1 MGVPFVHLHNH
12 TEYSMLDGAARIP
25 ELLSAA
31 REMGFDAMA
40 ITDHGGMYG
49 VVPFYRESER
59 QGIKPILGV
68 EVYLTLGSRFD
79 RKPAKEDPNYH
90 LLLLAENLEGYR
102 NLMKLVTLS
111 FMDGFYYKPRVDKEA
126 LRAHGRGIIAL
137 SACLK
142 GEIASRLLADDYEG
156 AAAAARE
163 YRDIFGEGNFYLELM
178 DHGLP
183 EERKINPGLIQLA
196 GELGIG
202 LAASNDLHYVRK
214 EDSVHHDVLLCI
226 QTNSTLDQEDRLR
239 FSSDQFYLK
248 TFEEMSEVFRNAPE
262 ALSNTLEIAER
273 CNVELEFGRYLL
285 PRYQVPE
292 GYDLDGYLE
301 KLAWDGLRRRYGEM
315 APELEERLR
324 YELSVIR
331 EMGFSGYFLVVWDF
345 IRHAKEK
352 GIVVGPGRGSAA
364 GSLTAYCLGIT
375 TVDPIR
381 YGLLFE
387 RFLNPSRRT
396 MPDIDIDFCYKRR
409 PEVIEY
415 VSRKYGE
422 DRVAQI
428 VTFSTMAARAAIR
441 DAGRVF
447 NLEYGK
453 VDRLAKMVPEG
464 VLNITIDQALDLSP
478 ELREIYESDELA
490 RKIIDTARKL
500 EGITRQDSIHAA
512 GVVIADDE
520 LCNYTPL
527 QRRGSDEEV
536 VTQFDMAAI
545 QEIGL
550 LKMDFLG
557 LRTLTVISDTLDNI
571 QRMHGVRI
579 DIDDIPLDDPMTYEL
594 LQRGDTVG
602 VFQLESAGMRS
613 LLQELRPDCF
623 DDIIACLALYRP
635 GPLRGGWVKTFVN
648 RKHKRAPVEYPHPDL
663 EPVLE
668 ETMGIILYQEQVMR
682 LAVEMA
688 GYSMAEADV
697 LRGVVAKS
705 KAKEMEVHHAKF
717 VEGAV
722 ARGYDRRLAEMIFDL
737 VKEFGFYGF
746 NKSHSTAYAFISY
759 QTAYLKAHYPREF
772 MAANLTSVTG
782 NKDKVP
788 VFVNECRKL
797 GIPVLPPDINESLK
811 EFTPV
816 EEGIRFG
823 LSAVRNLGDNAAE
836 RIIALRREHGPYQ
849 SLLDFC
855 ARVGP
860 GVVNK
865 RALES
870 LIKSGAFDFLGYAR
884 NHLLKVY
891 ERVADMAA
899 ERQRLKEEG
908 QFSLFGDDDLG
919 DPLCDEPVEEELP
932 KEVLLAYEKEMLGIY
947 VTDHP
952 LMQVKDELR
961 RNVECEIAD
970 LSELSDGSV
979 KWIGG
984 IIGKINQRVTKKG
997 DLMAGFTLEDLTG
1010 RVDVTV
1016 FPALYSQHREILR
1029 EDAVVCVKSKVETG
1043 ERDEEGGG
1051 TVRVV
1056 ALELNEPRLR
1066 KAEDC
1071 ELSIHVRSFQAE
1083 KEVLEELKLAL
1094 RRHPGRTPVKL
1105 KLEEGDTMKVYRL
1118 PGEFNVEADGSL
1130 YGEVLA
1136 ILGEGCLALE

>member
-1 MGVPFVHLHNH
+1 MPFVHLHNH

-25 ELLSAA
+25 NLVSSA
-31 REMGFDAMA
+31 REMGYDALA

-49 VVPFYRESER
+49 VVPFYREAVR
-59 QGIKPILGV
+59 QGIKPVIGV
-68 EVYLTLGSRFD
+68 EAYVTPGSRFD
-79 RKPAKEDPNYH
+79 RKPVKEDPNYH

-102 NLMKLVTLS
+102 NLMKLVTIS
-111 FMDGFYYKPRVDKEA
+111 YMDGFYYKPRLDKEA
-126 LRAHGRGIIAL
+126 LRTYHRGIIAC

-142 GEIASRLLADDYEG
+142 GEVASRLLGDDYEG
-156 AAAAARE
+156 AAVAARE
-163 YRDIFGEGNFYLELM
+163 YREIFGERNFFLELM

-183 EERKINPGLIQLA
+183 EEKKINPGLLQLA
-196 GELGIG
+196 EELGIG
-202 LAASNDLHYVRK
+202 LVASNDLHYVRR
-214 EDSVHHDVLLCI
+214 EDSIHHDVLLCI

-248 TFEEMSEVFRNAPE
+248 DYEEMSGLFGGAPE
-262 ALSNTLEIAER
+262 ALSNAVEIAER
-273 CNVELEFGRYLL
+273 CNVELDFGRYLL

-292 GYDLDGYLE
+292 GYDIDGYLE
-301 KLAWDGLRRRYGEM
+301 KLAWEGLRRRYREVT
-315 APELEERLR
+315 PELEERLR

-331 EMGFSGYFLVVWDF
+331 EMGFSGYFLIVWDF
-345 IRHAKEK
+345 IRYAKEN
-352 GIVVGPGRGSAA
+352 GIMVGPGRGSAA

-375 TVDPIR
+375 TVDPMR

-453 VDRLAKMVPEG
+453 VDRLAKMVPDSIQN
-464 VLNITIDQALDLSP
+464 VTIDQALEISP
-478 ELREIYESDELA
+478 ELREAYESDELA
-490 RKIIDTARKL
+490 RKIIDTARNL

-520 LCNYTPL
+520 LCKYTPL

-536 VTQFDMAAI
+536 VTQFDMSTI

-557 LRTLTVISDTLDNI
+557 LRTLTVISDTLDHI

-579 DIDDIPLDDPMTYEL
+579 DLDEIPLDDPKTYEL
-594 LQRGDTVG
+594 LQRGETVG

-613 LLQELRPDCF
+613 LLHELRPDCF
-623 DDIIACLALYRP
+623 EDLIACLALYRP
-635 GPLRGGWVKTFVN
+635 GPLRGGWVKTYVN
-648 RKHKRAPVEYPHPDL
+648 RKHKRAAVEYPHPDL
-663 EPVLE
+663 KPVLE
-668 ETMGIILYQEQVMR
+668 ETKGIILYQEQVMR

-705 KAKEMEVHHAKF
+705 KAKEMEVHRAKF

-722 ARGYDRRLAEMIFDL
+722 ERGYDRRLAQMIFDL

-797 GIPVLPPDINESLK
+797 GIPILPPDINESLK

-836 RIIALRREHGPYQ
+836 RIIALRREHGPYE

-855 ARVGP
+855 TRVGS

-870 LIKSGAFDFLGYAR
+870 LIKSGAFDFLGYTR

-891 ERVADMAA
+891 DRVADLAA
-899 ERQRLKEEG
+899 ERQRLLEEG
-908 QFSLFGDDDLG
+908 QFSLFGDEDVDDPMAS
-919 DPLCDEPVEEELP
+919 DPVEEELP
-932 KEVLLAYEKEMLGIY
+932 KDMLLAYEKEMLGIY
-947 VTDHP
+947 VSDHP
-952 LMQVKDELR
+952 LMQVREELR
-961 RNVECEIAD
+961 RHVECEIAD
-970 LSELSDGSV
+970 LPELGDGAV

-984 IIGKINQRVTKKG
+984 IIGKINQRVTRKG

-1010 RVDVTV
+1010 RVEVTV

-1029 EDAVVCVKSKVETG
+1029 EDGVVCVKARVEAS

-1056 ALELNEPRLR
+1056 ALELKEPRLR
-1066 KAEDC
+1066 GPQDS
-1071 ELSIHVRSFQAE
+1071 ELCIRLLRCQAE
-1083 KEVLEELKLAL
+1083 RDILEDLKEVLG
-1094 RRHPGRTPVKL
+1094 RHPGGTPVKL
-1105 KLEEGDTMKVYRL
+1105 KLEEGDTLKVFRL
-1118 PGEFNVEADGSL
+1118 PDEYRVDPDGSL
-1130 YGEVLA
+1130 YAEVLSL
-1136 ILGEGCLALE
+1136 LGDGCIALE